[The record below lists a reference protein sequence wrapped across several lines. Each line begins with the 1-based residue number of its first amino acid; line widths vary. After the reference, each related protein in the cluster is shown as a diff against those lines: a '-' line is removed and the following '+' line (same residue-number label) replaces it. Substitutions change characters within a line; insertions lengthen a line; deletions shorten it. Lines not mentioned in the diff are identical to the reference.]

1 VKALPLRAEES
12 LQERRIQVSIP
23 VVTESYAI
31 GLGLLAAPG
40 HDARLLALA
49 ELLAS

>member
-1 VKALPLRAEES
+1 MEALPLRAEES
-12 LQERRIQVSIP
+12 LQEGRIQVSIP

-31 GLGLLAAPG
+31 GLGL